1 MERFGESDDGDF
13 DFFDIVIEWG
23 VWGYGMETRS
33 RDVYFYEQPEMIL
46 FLRFVE
52 TMNEMNDKK
61 ETWIRLNGW
70 AR

>member
-1 MERFGESDDGDF
+1 
-13 DFFDIVIEWG
+13 
-23 VWGYGMETRS
+23 METRS

-61 ETWIRLNGW
+61 ET
-70 AR
+70 